1 MTYNIESIISDL
13 TKGKSETEIAR
24 ELSDMLNDAIKQK
37 KAQDEEAA
45 RKLKEQAN
53 ERREKLIRDCA
64 VTLLDAILSYLAAI
78 EAEEIYDAL
87 MADFDVYVD
96 DLTNNLIEIANYVP
110 MYSNLLKMAK
120 SASSKTE
127 TKTYPS
133 TTNFASKTAPKTSP
147 ATNPKE
153 KADFKINVTRDN
165 IDLLSD
171 EEIDKF
177 LSYITKSIV
186 DAPKG

>member
-13 TKGKSETEIAR
+13 TSGKSESEIAQ

-37 KAQDEEAA
+37 KAQDEENE

-53 ERREKLIRDCA
+53 EKREKLIRYCA
-64 VTLLDAILSYLAAI
+64 TTLLDAVPTYLSTI

-87 MADFDVYVD
+87 MADWDVYVD
-96 DLTNNLIEIANYVP
+96 DLTNGLIEIANYVP

-127 TKTYPS
+127 TKTCPS
-133 TTNFASKTAPKTSP
+133 TTDFASKTASKTSP
-147 ATNPKE
+147 AISSRGKAEPK
-153 KADFKINVTRDN
+153 VTVTKDN

-186 DAPKG
+186 NG